1 MARTADE
8 GHRAQLL
15 DRIVDYVLAQG
26 FAGLSLRPLAKA
38 VRSSPRVLL
47 YYFGSKEELV
57 VEVLAR
63 ARERQRHQF
72 ERLQQQEITTALDA
86 CRAIWSV
93 MSAPKAEAAF
103 RFFFEIYSL
112 ALQDPK
118 RYPGFL
124 KSAVND
130 WLSYIERPYVSEG
143 YSPGQARAIATVV
156 LAGYRGF
163 MLDLC
168 ATHDRA
174 RIDRAVDA
182 WLRTLGALPSPKE
195 LEERHERPNAS

>member
-8 GHRAQLL
+8 RHRTELL

-47 YYFGSKEELV
+47 YYFGSKEDLIV
-57 VEVLAR
+57 QIVAR
-63 ARERQRHQF
+63 SRERQRHQF
-72 ERLQQQEITTALDA
+72 ERLAQQEITVPIDA
-86 CRAIWSV
+86 CRAIWSI

-124 KSAVND
+124 RSAVTD
-130 WLSYIERPYVSEG
+130 WLTYIEAPYLIAG
-143 YSPGQARAIATVV
+143 YPSAEARAIATVV
-156 LAGYRGF
+156 LAGFRGF
-163 MLDLC
+163 MLDLS

-174 RIDRAVDA
+174 RIDRAVDV
-182 WLRTLGALPSPKE
+182 WLRTLYAMPSPKE

>member
-8 GHRAQLL
+8 RHRSQLL
-15 DRIVDYVLAQG
+15 DRIVDYVLAEG

-38 VRSSPRVLL
+38 VGSSPRVLL
-47 YYFGSKEELV
+47 YYFGSKEELI
-57 VEVLAR
+57 VEIVAR
-63 ARERQRHQF
+63 SRERQRLQF
-72 ERLQQQEITTALDA
+72 QRLQQQEITTAMDA
-86 CRAIWSV
+86 CRAIWQV

-124 KSAVND
+124 RNAVND
-130 WLSYIERPYVSEG
+130 WLSYIEKPYIGLG
-143 YSPGQARAIATVV
+143 YSPEQARAIASVV

-174 RIDRAVDA
+174 RVDSAVDL
-182 WLRTLGALPSPKE
+182 WLRTLEMLPSPKE
-195 LEERHERPNAS
+195 IESSHERPTAS

>member
-1 MARTADE
+1 MARTPDE
-8 GHRAQLL
+8 RHRAELL

-47 YYFGSKEELV
+47 YYFGSKEELIRQIV
-57 VEVLAR
+57 AR
-63 ARERQRHQF
+63 SRERQRLQF
-72 ERLQQQEITTALDA
+72 ERLKQLEVTTAIDA

-118 RYPGFL
+118 HYPGFL
-124 KSAVND
+124 KSAVTD
-130 WLSYIERPYVSEG
+130 WLTYIEAPYVTAG
-143 YSPGQARAIATVV
+143 YSPAQARAIATVV

-174 RIDRAVDA
+174 RIDRAVDV
-182 WLRTLGALPSPKE
+182 WLRTLDLLPSPKE
-195 LEERHERPNAS
+195 LEESHEHHTAS